1 MQSLSFE
8 PLIPPAL
15 WLTLAVSA
23 AALLLWYGR
32 RRPASVRRWRW
43 TGILTLATVCMALL
57 LLVLLNPT
65 WIEPIAPPGGKPLL
79 TILVDATASMATP
92 DAPDN
97 RTRFQEAARLAKACA
112 EQLHDRYEVRVMT
125 FTDAPR
131 PIDPAALDAVQPDGV
146 VTDLSAALTESLVEN
161 GGQGQILMLLSDGI
175 HNGGGG
181 SASVLEAVRLARA
194 LGTPVYTRTLG
205 GEPSIRDL
213 AVEFR
218 SPQEVAYI
226 GQKVSVTALL
236 RQRGFTGA
244 TATLVLSLAGQDLE
258 RRPVSLTQEAIE
270 VSFDVSQEKPGLYR
284 YELRAEPLKGEA
296 SLANNTAT
304 LLLRVMDKPVRVL
317 LLEGK
322 PYWDGKFLMR
332 TLLSDASVEL
342 DSVVRLGEN
351 RLLQRTFRREKD
363 KGTAAQE
370 EWQIVGDVAASLAD
384 GKALKSYHVILL
396 GRDAD
401 SFLTDP
407 VLTQLRAW
415 LSREGGALVCARGQ
429 PTSEVN
435 QRLGQ
440 LLPVRW
446 APARESRFRVH
457 LTQRGRD
464 LRWFPQVGRES
475 SGAALAQLPP
485 LAAASRAEQPKPL
498 AVVLATARSAGGDA
512 EDPVV
517 TYQPYGSGRV
527 VVIEGSGMWRWAF
540 LPPTQQQHDE
550 IYRSLWRGLMRW
562 LITSGDL
569 LPGQKMLL
577 RSDRVT
583 FGTTEPATATLL
595 LREDEGERKQTP
607 LVELRGERVEGVRS
621 VAPSPLGEEPGTF
634 RVVFGK
640 LPEGRYQ
647 IRVAGTP
654 ETDATTNAAF
664 DVRSLSEEQL
674 DLKARPD
681 LMERIAK
688 ESGGAVLEGS
698 RPGDLVAQFERHR
711 EQSRPARVQRLT
723 AWDRWWVLLAV
734 VGLWGSTWLLR
745 RRGGLV

>member
-1 MQSLSFE
+1 MQTLSFE

-15 WLTLAVSA
+15 WLTLAVG
-23 AALLLWYGR
+23 ALVLLAWYGR
-32 RRPASVRRWRW
+32 RRPDGVRRWRW
-43 TGILTLATVCMALL
+43 AGILTLACVGLVLL
-57 LLVLLNPT
+57 LLLLLNPT
-65 WIEPIAPPGGKPLL
+65 WVDPIVPPNGKPLL
-79 TILVDATASMATP
+79 TVLVDATASMATP
-92 DAPDN
+92 DAGDGK
-97 RTRFQEAARLAKACA
+97 TRFQSATALAKVCA
-112 EQLHDRYEVRVMT
+112 ERLSDRYEVRVAT
-125 FTDAPR
+125 FTDTLKPSDA
-131 PIDPAALDAVQPDGV
+131 AALETNSPEGGI
-146 VTDLSAALTESLVEN
+146 TDLSAALTESLVEN
-161 GGQGQILMLLSDGI
+161 GGQGQVLMLFSDGI

-205 GEPSIRDL
+205 RDPEIRDV

-236 RQRGFTGA
+236 RQRGYTGA
-244 TATLVLSLAGQDLE
+244 SVRLVLSVAGEDVE
-258 RRPVSLTQEAIE
+258 RRPVALQQEATE
-270 VSFDVSQEKPGLYR
+270 VRFDIGQDKPGLYR
-284 YELRAEPLKGEA
+284 YELRSEPLKGEA
-296 SLANNTAT
+296 SLTNNTAT

-322 PYWDGKFLMR
+322 PYWDAKFLTR

-342 DSVVRLGEN
+342 DSVVRLSEN
-351 RLLQRTFRREKD
+351 RLLRRTFRRDEEKA
-363 KGTAAQE
+363 TTTRE
-370 EWQIVGDVAASLAD
+370 EWQIVNDVSETLSD
-384 GKALKSYHVILL
+384 PQALKTYQVVLL

-407 VLTQLRAW
+407 ALAQLRTW
-415 LSREGGALVCARGQ
+415 LSRDGGALVCSRGQ
-429 PTSEVN
+429 PTSQVN

-446 APARESRFRVH
+446 VPANEARFRVH
-457 LTQRGRD
+457 LTERGRD

-485 LAAASRAEQPKPL
+485 LASSSRAEHPKPL
-498 AVVLATARSAGGDA
+498 AVVLATARAAGSEV

-517 TYQPYGSGRV
+517 SYQPYGTGRV

-540 LPPTQQQHDE
+540 LPPTQQQHDDV
-550 IYRSLWRGLMRW
+550 YRSLWRGLMRW
-562 LITSGDL
+562 LIASGDL

-607 LVELRGERVEGVRS
+607 LVELRGDGVEGVRS
-621 VAPSPLGEEPGTF
+621 VTPVPLGEEPGTF
-634 RVVFGK
+634 RVAFGK

-647 IRVAGTP
+647 IRVAGTQ
-654 ETDATTNAAF
+654 ETDAATNAAF

-681 LMERIAK
+681 LMARIAQ
-688 ESGGAVLEGS
+688 ESGGAVLEGAS
-698 RPGDLVAQFERHR
+698 PGEMLAQFTKHR